1 MPEVY
6 EPREDSFLILHQIR
20 RFAKGN
26 VLDMGTGSG
35 ILAIEAAKYADRV
48 IAADINKDAL
58 EFAKEQARANGVINT
73 KFVLSDLFS
82 YFEQHPVK
90 FDLIIFNPPYLPED
104 VNEEDDIKLCT
115 TGGRKGYEILER
127 FFSQA
132 SKYLESSGKILFLFS
147 SLTNQNR
154 VHSIVGNY

>member
-104 VNEEDDIKLCT
+104 FN
-115 TGGRKGYEILER
+115 
-127 FFSQA
+127 
-132 SKYLESSGKILFLFS
+132 
-147 SLTNQNR
+147 
-154 VHSIVGNY
+154 